1 MRLQAVL
8 VPILLAATSCAAIA
22 SPPKLSDGD
31 IVFQASRSDQSDA
44 IRRATGSPYT
54 HMGLI
59 FLEQGKPLV
68 LEAVG
73 PVKWTALD
81 EWIQRGVGR
90 RYVVKRLA
98 DPSPLIS
105 PGGAGRLRAAA
116 DRFRGRPYD
125 FYFEWSDKR
134 IYCSELVWKAYRN
147 PFGIQIGALE
157 RLRDFNLRDSVVAAN
172 LKERYGEAIPRDE
185 IVISPASMFH
195 SDKLRTVYKGR
206 SQ

>member
-1 MRLQAVL
+1 MVLQALSHLHLVPGRAFHYVLQRRFARVPRTRGGRNPGMRLQAVL

-22 SPPKLSDGD
+22 SPPKLRDGD

-59 FLEQGKPLV
+59 FLEHGKPLV

-90 RYVVKRLA
+90 RYVVKR
-98 DPSPLIS
+98 
-105 PGGAGRLRAAA
+105 
-116 DRFRGRPYD
+116 
-125 FYFEWSDKR
+125 
-134 IYCSELVWKAYRN
+134 
-147 PFGIQIGALE
+147 
-157 RLRDFNLRDSVVAAN
+157 
-172 LKERYGEAIPRDE
+172 
-185 IVISPASMFH
+185 
-195 SDKLRTVYKGR
+195 
-206 SQ
+206 